1 MKRAQKRT
9 RALYESAVSQF
20 TEATLCTG
28 VSTAPNAVYGHD
40 DLARCVA
47 EACVQGNNVF
57 MVAESERGTQYP
69 EKYARGGGLRPCGE
83 WFRRAMSG
91 CSAGQAKGQFDQF
104 NRSLIPKLQARGL
117 LTDEM
122 DLSMDYHNI
131 KRYDKKPGPDLVRGG
146 DKNKR
151 KKEFYE
157 TYATVQCVVAG
168 QRLALGIEP
177 YVPGDDH
184 AGSVKALLGTV
195 AGHALKVGVI
205 TLDRGFYSTDVF
217 SALQSSGHDW
227 LMPCPNSPYVK
238 EAIAEYAAGKR
249 GRVSKGVITQSS
261 KKECE
266 YDMIIVPR
274 KNKRKVDGKPLEPW
288 EKYIAF
294 ATNDPAIDVAEYA
307 KRWGIETGYRQ
318 SEETRAKTRSSSHGP
333 RVMCWAMT
341 LMLFNAWIFVDAMH
355 RLDCEVYRTR
365 PAIKLHSA
373 LTAMSKIPCSGP
385 GPPE

>member
-1 MKRAQKRT
+1 MRR
-9 RALYESAVSQF
+9 F

-28 VSTAPNAVYGHD
+28 VSTAPNAVYTHD
-40 DLARCVA
+40 DLARCVV
-47 EACVQGNNVF
+47 EACVQSKNIF
-57 MVAESERGTQYP
+57 TVAESERSAQYP
-69 EKYARGGGLRPCGE
+69 EKHARGGGLRPCGE

-91 CSAGQAKGQFDQF
+91 CSVEQAIEQFDQF
-104 NRSLIPKLQARGL
+104 NGVLIPEMRTHGL
-117 LTDEM
+117 LTGEI
-122 DLSMDYHNI
+122 DLAMDYHNI
-131 KRYDKKPGPDLVRGG
+131 ERLDKKPGPDLVRGG
-146 DKNKR
+146 DKDKR

-157 TYATVQCVVAG
+157 TYATAQCVVAG
-168 QRLALGIEP
+168 QRLALGIAP

-184 AGSVKALLGTV
+184 AGSVKSLLATV
-195 AGHALKVGVI
+195 ARHRLKVGVI

-217 SALQSSGHDW
+217 STLQASEHRW
-227 LMPCPNSPYVK
+227 LTPCPNSPYVK
-238 EAIAEYAAGKR
+238 EAIMEYEAGKR

-274 KNKRKVDGKPLEPW
+274 KNKRKENGKPLEPW

-294 ATNDPAIDVAEYA
+294 ATNDPTIDVEEYS

-318 SEETRAKTRSSSHGP
+318 AESARGKTRSKSHGP

-341 LMLFNAWIFVDAMH
+341 IMLFNAWIFVDAMH
-355 RLDCEVYRTR
+355 RLACEVYGTK
-365 PAIKLHSA
+365 PEIEFHKA
-373 LTAMSKIPCSGP
+373 LTAMSKMPCAGP